1 MMPSTSSD
9 CCLSDDELGKRD
21 VPGDDDK
28 EMGMLSE
35 EDSKKT
41 KLTAAAAGYNA

>member
-1 MMPSTSSD
+1 MMTSSSD
-9 CCLSDDELGKRD
+9 FSLSDDELGKRD
-21 VPGDDDK
+21 APGDDDK

-35 EDSKKT
+35 QDSKKT